1 MPGLSSPRAGK
12 GLSRAKAAG
21 TPRKSISN
29 GKTSEMK
36 KIVVTGGSGRL
47 GQFVIRD
54 LLANGYQVLS
64 LDRVPPREK
73 LCTSWLADLRH
84 SGDLFEAM
92 RESYGVIHLG
102 AYQAPNLAP
111 DAETLSNNV
120 SATYNV
126 LRAAADVG
134 VKKVVIASS
143 TAAFGFIYAK
153 NLWAPEY
160 LPLDEDHPS
169 KPQDSYGLSKVLG
182 EHIADSIVT
191 VHKDMTVSSLRFPG
205 VNFDLSYESFKERW
219 CNPRSRTSGFWTYID
234 ARDAAMTCRLALEA
248 KFTGHE
254 VFIVSATKNCMI
266 QPTMELIKKYLPH
279 GAKIKKV
286 SGTHWS
292 CVDSAKARRMLGF
305 KPQHLWQDYLTEGQ
319 VKLG

>member
-1 MPGLSSPRAGK
+1 
-12 GLSRAKAAG
+12 
-21 TPRKSISN
+21 
-29 GKTSEMK
+29 MK

-126 LRAAADVG
+126 LRAAADVR

-182 EHIADSIVT
+182 EHIADSIVA
-191 VHKDMTVSSLRFPG
+191 VHEDMTVSSLRFPG

-219 CNPRSRTSGFWTYID
+219 RNPRSRTSGFWTYID

-254 VFIVSATKNCMI
+254 VFIASAAKNCMI
-266 QPTMELIKKYLPH
+266 QPTIELIKKYLPH

-319 VKLG
+319 AKA

>member
-1 MPGLSSPRAGK
+1 
-12 GLSRAKAAG
+12 
-21 TPRKSISN
+21 
-29 GKTSEMK
+29 MK

-73 LCTSWLADLRH
+73 LCPSWLVDLRQA
-84 SGDLFEAM
+84 GDLFEALKGA
-92 RESYGVIHLG
+92 YGIVHLG
-102 AYQAPNLAP
+102 AYQAPNLAS
-111 DAETLSNNV
+111 DAETISNNV

-126 LRAAADVG
+126 LRAAADSKVTR
-134 VKKVVIASS
+134 VVIASS

-160 LPLDEDHPS
+160 LPLDESHPS

-182 EHIADSIVT
+182 EQIADSMVS
-191 VHKDMTVSSLRFPG
+191 VYKEMTVSSLRFPG
-205 VNFDLSYESFKERW
+205 VNFDLSYESFRERW
-219 CNPRSRTSGFWTYID
+219 RNPPSRTSGFWTYID

-248 KFTGHE
+248 KFQGHE
-254 VFIVSATKNCMI
+254 VFIASAAKNCMI
-266 QPTMELIKKYLPH
+266 QPTLELVQKYLPK
-279 GAKIKKV
+279 GAKIRKT

-292 CVDSAKARRMLGF
+292 CVDSAKARRMLCF
-305 KPQHLWQDYLTEGQ
+305 NPQHLWQDYLKEG
-319 VKLG
+319 KSLRS